1 MSVGRH
7 CCSSR
12 WMSLTFTLSVVL
24 TAGVPH
30 ADLLRFRFQSPAVLR
45 ADDRPCLPAAQPP
58 AAPQAL
64 TDPAEAPA
72 QAQSADPSPSRRL
85 TLFPA
90 LPPSP
95 PLKYP
100 LLVPSRVQVR
110 GNAALEYLR
119 AAALLPLPPR
129 DPQEARQQED
139 KMERWLSLPFEQ
151 LAPESD
157 AIQTYLEP
165 YQPSLAALHQ
175 ASRYSSCDW
184 QLDPFLN
191 PGNKALSIIMEEL
204 GRYRKLSRLLR
215 VQLRVQLA
223 RGQADQAWQTVQ
235 THLRLGRDMT
245 ESPTLLRGLVGLN
258 ILASAW
264 DSVEEWLS
272 RADAPNLC
280 LTLNQLP
287 HPWPQPGPMLEGE
300 ARFMG
305 LDRPEWQEVMREV
318 LPPETARR
326 HLLTMYSV
334 LYRDQPLPPA
344 VWEAQLLQQA
354 ARQAPAVRAELL
366 QLGQDPKV
374 LEPMSEAQLLVLRNY
389 LVSRQW
395 WDTLRYAYPLP
406 YHQARKP
413 VMTLSEQVQQRAQRQ
428 DDPLLS
434 VYALAIPAAVK
445 TYHAWARLQR
455 RIAALQTLEAIRWH
469 AALHQGRL
477 PERLT
482 DVTVAPLPVDP
493 YTGQPFLYSHT
504 ADGFALEGPAPAGEK
519 PDSTNTVKYIVL
531 WNKTPGAK
539 PKN

>member
-1 MSVGRH
+1 MSVGRR
-7 CCSSR
+7 CSFIR
-12 WMSLTFTLSVVL
+12 WMLLTFSL
-24 TAGVPH
+24 GVAPTVGVSR
-30 ADLLRFRFQSPAVLR
+30 ADLLRFRFPLPAVLD
-45 ADDRPCLPAAQPP
+45 ADDRPRPP
-58 AAPQAL
+58 AASARVAQHVFQ
-64 TDPAEAPA
+64 DPVEAKPA
-72 QAQSADPSPSRRL
+72 DSWPSRRL
-85 TLFPA
+85 TLVPG

-100 LLVPSRVQVR
+100 LLMPSGVQVR

-119 AAALLPLPPR
+119 ATALLPLPPR

-139 KMERWLSLPFEQ
+139 KIERWLSLPLEQ
-151 LAPESD
+151 LAPEGD

-165 YQPSLAALHQ
+165 YQPILSALHQ
-175 ASRYSSCDW
+175 ARHYATCDW
-184 QLDPFLN
+184 QLEPFLDQ
-191 PGNKALSIIMEEL
+191 GHKHLSIIMDNAA
-204 GRYRKLSRLLR
+204 RYRELTRLLR
-215 VQLRVQLA
+215 LQFRMQLA
-223 RGQADQAWQTVQ
+223 RGQTDQAWQTVQ
-235 THLRLGRDMT
+235 AHLHLGRDIA
-245 ESPTLLRGLVGLN
+245 ESPTMIRGLVGLS

-272 RADAPNLC
+272 RPDAPNQYLS
-280 LTLNQLP
+280 LNQLP
-287 HPWPQPGPMLEGE
+287 HPWPRPEPMLEGE

-305 LDRPEWQEVMREV
+305 LDRPEWQELTREV

-395 WDTLRYAYPLP
+395 WDILRHAYRLP
-406 YHQARKP
+406 YHQAHKQLT
-413 VMTLSEQVQQRAQRQ
+413 TLSEQVRQRGQRQ

-434 VYALAIPAAVK
+434 TYALTIPAAVK
-445 TYHAWARLQR
+445 THHALARLQR

-469 AALHQGRL
+469 AAIHQGQL

-482 DVTVAPLPVDP
+482 DVTIAPLPVDP
-493 YTGQPFLYSHT
+493 YTGQPFLYSRT

-539 PKN
+539 PKK